1 MLFIVLMMFVIAIV
15 IFLTDLNIILTVLI
29 MFLIVLMIFFSVMVS
44 EFMVMIT
51 IHKDISRLYDENP
64 KYDNC
69 SVYVIA
75 DEQEFYEKL
84 EQIANLVV
92 N

>member
-1 MLFIVLMMFVIAIV
+1 MLFIVAIMILIAIV
-15 IFLTDLNIILTVLI
+15 IFLNDLNIILTVLI
-29 MFLIVLMIFFSVMVS
+29 MFLIVLMMFFTVMLFA
-44 EFMVMIT
+44 FMVIIM
-51 IHKDISRLYDENP
+51 IHKDISRPYDENT

-69 SVYVIA
+69 SVFVIA

-84 EQIANLVV
+84 NQIANLVV

>member
-64 KYDNC
+64 YHDNC
-69 SVYVIA
+69 SVFVIA
-75 DEQEFYEKL
+75 DEQEFYGKL
-84 EQIANLVV
+84 MQIANLVV

>member
-15 IFLTDLNIILTVLI
+15 IFLTDLNIVLTVLI
-29 MFLIVLMIFFSVMVS
+29 MFFIVLMMFFTVMISV
-44 EFMVMIT
+44 FMVMIT
-51 IHKDISRLYDENP
+51 IHKDISRPYDENP
-64 KYDNC
+64 KFYNC
-69 SVYVIA
+69 IVYVIA
-75 DEQEFYEKL
+75 DEHEFYEKL